1 MTLGPRPRTVNGQTV
16 VYWKEAERREK
27 GARDEQAYFT
37 LSFPPVSS
45 FITLSPLLLLG
56 YLLLQLFFYAS
67 CTHLSPPWFLYGNS
81 LSLELRAC
89 THAHTDHNV
98 KRTANSVIPL
108 TDILFRGPARCFL
121 GLAPAR
127 NLGNEN
133 ETQRN
138 DSRRK
143 HRTWLNGEL
152 YDWPLYCRHTIKSL
166 TSSETT
172 VLDIFYGREQVL
184 QTIIHEEET
193 NRSGWNE
200 RYRTVTLCRTC
211 I

>member
-1 MTLGPRPRTVNGQTV
+1 MDKLSYTEKRLREGKRERETNRLTLLWR
-16 VYWKEAERREK
+16 
-27 GARDEQAYFT
+27 F
-37 LSFPPVSS
+37 LVSS
-45 FITLSPLLLLG
+45 FITLSSLLLLG
-56 YLLLQLFFYAS
+56 CLLLQLFFYAS
-67 CTHLSPPWFLYGNS
+67 CIHLSPPWFLYGNS

-89 THAHTDHNV
+89 TRAHTDRNV
-98 KRTANSVIPL
+98 KQTADSVIPL

-143 HRTWLNGEL
+143 DRTWLNGEL
-152 YDWPLYCRHTIKSL
+152 YDRPLCYRHTIKSL

>member
-1 MTLGPRPRTVNGQTV
+1 MDKLLYIEKRL
-16 VYWKEAERREK
+16 REGK
-27 GARDEQAYFT
+27 RECGTNRLTF
-37 LSFPPVSS
+37 LCRSSVSS
-45 FITLSPLLLLG
+45 FITLSSLLLLSC
-56 YLLLQLFFYAS
+56 LLLQLFFYAW
-67 CTHLSPPWFLYGNS
+67 CTHLSLPWFLYGNS

-89 THAHTDHNV
+89 THAAHTDHNV
-98 KRTANSVIPL
+98 KQTANSVIPL
-108 TDILFRGPARCFL
+108 TDIFFRGPARCFL
-121 GLAPAR
+121 GLVPAR

-143 HRTWLNGEL
+143 DWTWLNGEL
-152 YDWPLYCRHTIKSL
+152 YDWPLCCRHTIKSL

-172 VLDIFYGREQVL
+172 VLDIFYGRQQVL
-184 QTIIHEEET
+184 QIIIHEEET

-200 RYRTVTLCRTC
+200 RYRTVVALCRTR